1 MGRSRS
7 DVEINDE
14 NDGREPSPVEG
25 DRIIMPRLLKIHHY
39 QKDEDYANVSQTW
52 PTFNTLENSGT
63 AG

>member
-7 DVEINDE
+7 DVEINDDD
-14 NDGREPSPVEG
+14 DGREPYPAEG
-25 DRIIMPRLLKIHHY
+25 DRVIVPPLVKMHPY
-39 QKDEDYANVSQTW
+39 QKDEDYASVSQTW